1 MSSVVCGRM
10 ITALCLFVAVE
21 SVGGALE
28 AEKSKRMK
36 SESMDRVDRYTIHV
50 YNTRVNIDSY
60 RALVKN
66 LVLGYVH
73 TTDAKKPEVLQLMG
87 KILGFTEDELLG
99 AMGRGRGKGWLFGLW
114 SGPPTQS
121 QQVNTILYKIAHYNI
136 HCFVVVLVSTFHQVS
151 RERVFS

>member
-99 AMGRGRGKGWLFGLW
+99 AMGRGGCLDCGVDRPHNHNRLTRYYIKLLIIIF
-114 SGPPTQS
+114 
-121 QQVNTILYKIAHYNI
+121 I
-136 HCFVVVLVSTFHQVS
+136 VL
-151 RERVFS
+151 